1 MLRPA
6 SKMLLVFLVASQAF
20 ATPIKEDPAVP
31 DAAPVAAVAAAAA
44 AADKAPAE
52 APVEAVQ
59 TKVKDAP
66 PPPPEADKTAAAAPA
81 ESAADEPRD
90 GRVLNNVETIG
101 EREQALLSK
110 LNTKCSQREVSSC
123 VMLKMV
129 TYVNKLLKKANIQVT
144 EGLEISQTE
153 AVVEEDLPAAEAEGA
168 RGLDEEEE
176 ETEEVQVGQL
186 IANKVWAFVKS
197 RSLRWNI
204 FPEADVVLSA
214 SPDNEGALNLG
225 LSMRAG
231 KAVEMARKK
240 NNNNMGPLLA
250 AGVMKLGL
258 IGGVAFKALALLV
271 GKALI
276 LSKIAF
282 LLGAILWLKKLFS
295 QQRHVTYEVVAH
307 PHSHSHSHVT
317 SDAHGHG
324 HDSYVGSSGWGRQ
337 LGAAPGSAAAAA
349 PAAHDLAYRAH
360 APTANAAAASAST

>member
-31 DAAPVAAVAAAAA
+31 DAAPVATAAAE
-44 AADKAPAE
+44 KAPAE
-52 APVEAVQ
+52 ALVEA
-59 TKVKDAP
+59 
-66 PPPPEADKTAAAAPA
+66 
-81 ESAADEPRD
+81 
-90 GRVLNNVETIG
+90 
-101 EREQALLSK
+101 
-110 LNTKCSQREVSSC
+110 
-123 VMLKMV
+123 
-129 TYVNKLLKKANIQVT
+129 
-144 EGLEISQTE
+144 
-153 AVVEEDLPAAEAEGA
+153 
-168 RGLDEEEE
+168 
-176 ETEEVQVGQL
+176 VGQL

-240 NNNNMGPLLA
+240 NNNMGPLLA

-295 QQRHVTYEVVAH
+295 QQR
-307 PHSHSHSHVT
+307 
-317 SDAHGHG
+317 
-324 HDSYVGSSGWGRQ
+324 
-337 LGAAPGSAAAAA
+337 
-349 PAAHDLAYRAH
+349 
-360 APTANAAAASAST
+360 